1 MESILEFLIIFL
13 LIIFQSLFGIGLLLF
28 GTPAF
33 LFLGYD
39 FEATLILLLP
49 ISICISFLQVNFRKF
64 SINSLAR
71 EFNLY
76 CLPFLVLFLI
86 LTINFGEILDI
97 KIYAS
102 MLLIISSLIIL
113 IKDKINNI
121 KKYLPKYRKF
131 FLIIIGV
138 IHGLTNMG
146 GGFLSIFSA
155 SINNNRLST
164 RNYISYGYLIMGI
177 FQYVTILLIGLNS
190 IDFTKL
196 FYIPMTLILFYPL
209 QILFND
215 LNDKFFIEVI
225 NYTALT
231 FGITALSLSL
241 I

>member
-1 MESILEFLIIFL
+1 MELILEILIIFF

-39 FEATLILLLP
+39 FEATLMLLLP
-49 ISICISFLQVNFRKF
+49 ISICISFLQVNFRKI
-64 SINSLAR
+64 SMKYLVG

-86 LTINFGEILDI
+86 LTINFGQILDI

-102 MLLIISSLIIL
+102 ILLIISSLIVL
-113 IKDKINNI
+113 IRNKIIDI
-121 KKYLPKYRKF
+121 KKYLPSYRKF
-131 FLIIIGV
+131 FLIMIGI
-138 IHGLTNMG
+138 IHGFTNMG

-155 SINNNRLST
+155 LINNNRLST
-164 RNYISYGYLIMGI
+164 RNYISYGYLVMGI
-177 FQYVTILLIGLNS
+177 FQYVTILFIGLNS
-190 IDFTKL
+190 VDFTKL
-196 FYIPMTLILFYPL
+196 FYIPMTLILFYPV
-209 QILFND
+209 QILFNGLD
-215 LNDKFFIEVI
+215 DKFFIEVI

-231 FGITALSLSL
+231 FGIIALSVSL

>member
-1 MESILEFLIIFL
+1 MELLFEISIIFFL
-13 LIIFQSLFGIGLLLF
+13 VAFQCLFGVGLLLF

-39 FEATLILLLP
+39 FESTLILLLP

-64 SINSLAR
+64 SMNSLVG

-86 LTINFGEILDI
+86 LTINFEEILDI

-102 MLLIISSLIIL
+102 ILLIISSIIVL
-113 IKDKINNI
+113 IKDKIINI
-121 KKYLPKYRKF
+121 KKHLPKYRKF
-131 FLIIIGV
+131 FLIIIGI
-138 IHGLTNMG
+138 IHGFTNMG
-146 GGFLSIFSA
+146 GGFLSIFSGL
-155 SINNNRLST
+155 INNNRQST

-196 FYIPMTLILFYPL
+196 FYIPMTLVLFYPV
-209 QILFND
+209 QVLFND

-241 I
+241 M